1 MSGYSKNP
9 QTGIKML
16 PYLGPIVRGE
26 LCAWNTEKGQADYF
40 AYKIREAL
48 YIARLHEEFFRRM
61 SDRETAENNMIQ
73 TEAGAQF
80 AQMAVIAKQAE
91 RIRIV
96 VVNPSTVEA
105 RLQKGTPEALVL
117 TGQAAPMS
125 GYENPG
131 RSTVTITKQ
140 TVWSVQEAWRGQQPS
155 NIPLHFPHA
164 GLTYDELVQLYAW
177 AESMHLMLFEVD
189 GALTVQPKSL
199 DLVGFAWSPHVVE
212 EDIPADEF
220 PFKD

>member
-16 PYLGPIVRGE
+16 PYLGPIVKGE
-26 LCAWNTEKGQADYF
+26 LCAWNTEKDQADYF

-48 YIARLHEEFFRRM
+48 YVARLHEDLFIERVRTLPL
-61 SDRETAENNMIQ
+61 DELRNTLAWQ
-73 TEAGAQF
+73 HAD
-80 AQMAVIAKQAE
+80 QMAALAKQAE

-96 VVNPSTVEA
+96 VVNPSLVEA

-131 RSTVTITKQ
+131 RSTVTLAKQ

-155 NIPLHFPHA
+155 NTPLHFPHA
-164 GLTYDELVQLYAW
+164 GLAYEELVELYAW
-177 AESMHLMLFEVD
+177 AESMHLMLFEVE
-189 GALTVQPKSL
+189 GALTLQPKSL
-199 DLVGFAWSPHVVE
+199 DLLQYAWSPRVVE
-212 EDIPADEF
+212 EDVPADEF

>member
-16 PYLGPIVRGE
+16 PYLGPIVKGE
-26 LCAWNTEKGQADYF
+26 LCAWNTEPGQADYF

-48 YIARLHEEFFRRM
+48 YVTRLHRGKNWFGPNPATGFIE
-61 SDRETAENNMIQ
+61 DI
-73 TEAGAQF
+73 TEMMESLAL
-80 AQMAVIAKQAE
+80 QAE

-96 VVNPSTVEA
+96 VVSPSMVEA

-140 TVWSVQEAWRGQQPS
+140 TVWSVQEVWRGQQPS
-155 NIPLHFPHA
+155 NTPLHFPHA
-164 GLTYDELVQLYAW
+164 GLTYNELAELYAW

-189 GALTVQPKSL
+189 GALTLQPKSI
-199 DLVGFAWSPHVVE
+199 DLIGFAWSPRVVE
-212 EDIPADEF
+212 EDVPADEF

>member
-26 LCAWNTEKGQADYF
+26 LCAWNTEKGEADYF

-48 YIARLHEEFFRRM
+48 YVARLHADSFGTSTAWYDSSGKNV
-61 SDRETAENNMIQ
+61 SDDMLAL
-73 TEAGAQF
+73 
-80 AQMAVIAKQAE
+80 AKQAE

-96 VVNPSTVEA
+96 VVNPSLVEA
-105 RLQKGTPEALVL
+105 RLQKATPEALVL

-131 RSTVTITKQ
+131 RSTVTLAKQ
-140 TVWSVQEAWRGQQPS
+140 TVWSIQEAWRGQQPS
-155 NIPLHFPHA
+155 NTPLHFPHA
-164 GLTYDELVQLYAW
+164 GLSYDELVELYTW
-177 AESMHLMLFEVD
+177 AESMHLMLFEAD
-189 GALTVQPKSL
+189 GALTIQPKSL
-199 DLVGFAWSPHVVE
+199 DLLQYAWSPRVVE
-212 EDIPADEF
+212 EDVPADEF